1 MKKALAL
8 PIFLESLTLTT
19 FLKHIVVSGALI
31 FLLLLLWLNS
41 DDLSTLVTPKTQS
54 TQVACDVQHS
64 PHRCTI
70 NTDIGPIEVSVQA
83 EIISLEPF
91 SVTIKTADKL
101 LSSAKIRFEGLEDYM
116 GINQFRF
123 AEDSANA
130 WQATGSIPI
139 CTTQSKTWKVIIS
152 LYNDNK
158 YSSYWFKMKTK

>member
-31 FLLLLLWLNS
+31 FL
-41 DDLSTLVTPKTQS
+41 LSTLVTPKTQS